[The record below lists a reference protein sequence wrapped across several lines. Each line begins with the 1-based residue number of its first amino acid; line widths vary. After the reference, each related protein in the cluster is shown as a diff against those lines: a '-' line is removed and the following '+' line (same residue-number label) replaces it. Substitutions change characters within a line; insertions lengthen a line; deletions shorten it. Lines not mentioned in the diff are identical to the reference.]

1 MASAVPLFNGLKHL
15 PCPKEVGG
23 ATCSTPGCLFGHRSE
38 NKPPVLQYPLPNSL
52 DGAVDQDGLHA
63 VEDTG
68 PPKKRQRTMASGL
81 SNLEPATSNE
91 QDVADISDFEPDSI
105 TDKVK
110 SSDLYDPLSP
120 IIGNAVASEP
130 PKSVTS
136 SPSAKSTPTA
146 PTRFSQ
152 AQSPLQPSSV
162 TPTKSTASAPSSASS
177 KLMNTKQTEKLA
189 PLPATA
195 KPSPASSSA
204 SPLAKASSAKSI
216 ASPQSQAKVQ
226 STSQTKASGPER
238 TRKPEALNPRLLK
251 SAPAAHSQ
259 RHQLLTM
266 LHKELIRLNGEIKTR
281 SDKEPELKPLVKSP
295 QELIWIALD
304 MEEKVAKEK
313 GPVYRNVMGHVVM
326 SHKRMDANTRIAEL
340 RKQDEENK
348 PVQKKAS
355 ADAPVIIKTGL
366 TPSQE
371 IELLDRL
378 VTPITNLEQYGYV
391 SAPVTEQQIAE
402 VKQTVE
408 WSGGWEQCAQ
418 CATRFQVFP
427 GRHPETGL
435 LATGGSC
442 THHPGRSYYPE
453 RQPGHTG
460 LVTKKYRCC
469 SQDVGESSGCHTSEA
484 GHVWKTS
491 DPKRLALLWNFV
503 ETPPNDSSD
512 VKKAVAFD
520 CEMGYTVY
528 GMELVRLTATSWPDG
543 AELID
548 VLVQPIGE
556 VLDLNSR
563 YSGVFP
569 SDLADALPWVKDAET
584 LPQQSDDRK
593 VLRKMPSPQAAR
605 DLLFSIINP
614 DTILIGHGLEND
626 LNAMRIVHPK
636 IIDTILLYP
645 HKRGL
650 PVRMSLKALMELH
663 LRQKIQMSTEGGH
676 DSAED
681 ARAAGDLVRLK
692 LQKKW
697 NSMQSEGWRFMDGAL
712 RKPGWKRELSPVSK
726 SINDSEEAHDAQDGG
741 AAVTEEFLESSGS

>member
-1 MASAVPLFNGLKHL
+1 
-15 PCPKEVGG
+15 
-23 ATCSTPGCLFGHRSE
+23 
-38 NKPPVLQYPLPNSL
+38 
-52 DGAVDQDGLHA
+52 
-63 VEDTG
+63 
-68 PPKKRQRTMASGL
+68 
-81 SNLEPATSNE
+81 
-91 QDVADISDFEPDSI
+91 
-105 TDKVK
+105 
-110 SSDLYDPLSP
+110 
-120 IIGNAVASEP
+120 
-130 PKSVTS
+130 
-136 SPSAKSTPTA
+136 
-146 PTRFSQ
+146 
-152 AQSPLQPSSV
+152 
-162 TPTKSTASAPSSASS
+162 
-177 KLMNTKQTEKLA
+177 
-189 PLPATA
+189 
-195 KPSPASSSA
+195 
-204 SPLAKASSAKSI
+204 
-216 ASPQSQAKVQ
+216 
-226 STSQTKASGPER
+226 
-238 TRKPEALNPRLLK
+238 
-251 SAPAAHSQ
+251 
-259 RHQLLTM
+259 M
-266 LHKELIRLNGEIKTR
+266 LHKELIRLNGEIKVR
-281 SDKEPELKPLVKSP
+281 SDKDPELKPLVKSP
-295 QELIWIALD
+295 QELIWAALD

-326 SHKRMDANTRIAEL
+326 SHKRMNADARIAEL
-340 RKQDEENK
+340 RKQAEENK
-348 PVQKKAS
+348 PVQKKTG
-355 ADAPVIIKTGL
+355 ADAPVIITTGL

-371 IELLDRL
+371 IELLDKM

-418 CATRFQVFP
+418 CAARFQVFP

-442 THHPGRSYYPE
+442 THHPGKPYYPE

-460 LVTKKYRCC
+460 LVAKKYRCC
-469 SQDVGESSGCHTSEA
+469 TQDVGESSGCHTSEA

-503 ETPPNDSSD
+503 ETPQNDSPD

-528 GMELVRLTATSWPDG
+528 GMELIRLTATSWPDG

-569 SDLADALPWVKDAET
+569 SDLADALPWVKGREI
-584 LPQQSDDRK
+584 LPQQTDDRK
-593 VLRKMPSPQAAR
+593 ILRKMPSPQAAR

-626 LNAMRIVHPK
+626 LNAMRVVHPR
-636 IIDTILLYP
+636 IVDTILLYP

-650 PVRMSLKALMELH
+650 PIRMSLKALMELH
-663 LRQKIQMSTEGGH
+663 LRRKIQTNTEGGH

-681 ARAAGDLVRLK
+681 ARAAGELVRFK

-697 NSMQSEGWRFMDGAL
+697 NSMMSEGWRFLDGAL
-712 RKPGWKRELSPVSK
+712 RKPGWKRVLSPTSK
-726 SINDSEEAHDAQDGG
+726 STNNSEILLDTEDGG
-741 AAVTEEFLESSGS
+741 TMLTEEFLESSGS